1 MISLTNAIETLT
13 SLAELGGPVVAIIM
27 AISAVSLAVI
37 LLKVWQFFRMGVG
50 RRARAEKAVGLWLE
64 GRPREA
70 LALARQG
77 RSASA
82 RAVAIAIQHTMEQ
95 RTRPEIEERITRD
108 VTERFHDLQSG
119 FRLLDAV
126 AQVAP
131 LLGLFGTVLGMIDA
145 FRQLQTAGN
154 AVDPSIL
161 AGGIWVALLTTAAGL
176 AVAMPVSLVLTW
188 LESRIESERVAVET
202 LTADILGGHP
212 STGPATDSAT
222 GPAAPAAARTGEA
235 ALAG

>member
-1 MISLTNAIETLT
+1 MTPLTNALDTVA

-27 AISAVSLAVI
+27 VISAISLAVI
-37 LLKVWQFFRMGVG
+37 LLKIWQFFRMGVG
-50 RRARAEKAVGLWLE
+50 RRARAEKAVALFEE

-70 LALARQG
+70 QALAKEG
-77 RSASA
+77 RSAAA
-82 RAVAIAIQHTMEQ
+82 RAVALAIHY
-95 RTRPEIEERITRD
+95 RTDRRADKAEIEERIARD

-119 FRLLDAV
+119 FRFLDAV

-188 LESRIESERVAVET
+188 LETRIESERVAVET
-202 LTADILGGHP
+202 LTADVLG
-212 STGPATDSAT
+212 SRV
-222 GPAAPAAARTGEA
+222 AAKPESSVASGAGEA

>member
-1 MISLTNAIETLT
+1 MISLTNAIETVT

-50 RRARAEKAVGLWLE
+50 RRARAEKAVSLWLE

-70 LALARQG
+70 LALAREG

-82 RAVAIAIQHTMEQ
+82 RAVAIAIHHTGEG
-95 RTRPEIEERITRD
+95 RARPEIEERITRD

-202 LTADILGGHP
+202 LTADILGGR
-212 STGPATDSAT
+212 PATGAAADSAS
-222 GPAAPAAARTGEA
+222 PSARRAGEA

>member
-1 MISLTNAIETLT
+1 MISLTNAFETLA
-13 SLAELGGPVVAIIM
+13 SLADLGGPVVAIIM
-27 AISAVSLAVI
+27 VISAVSLAVI
-37 LLKVWQFFRMGVG
+37 LLKFWQFFRMGVG
-50 RRARAEKAVGLWLE
+50 RRARAEKAVRLWLD

-70 LALARQG
+70 LALAREG
-77 RSASA
+77 RSAAA
-82 RAVAIAIQHTMEQ
+82 RAVALAIQL
-95 RTRPEIEERITRD
+95 RTDRRAEKSEIEERIARD

-119 FRLLDAV
+119 FRFLDAV
-126 AQVAP
+126 AQLAP

-145 FRQLQTAGN
+145 FRQLQSAGN

-188 LESRIESERVAVET
+188 LETRIESERVAVET
-202 LTADILGGHP
+202 LTADILGARPEIEPHNP
-212 STGPATDSAT
+212 S
-222 GPAAPAAARTGEA
+222 APRAGEA